1 MLYQKRD
8 SFSMLS
14 IKSLPY
20 SGFSLE
26 PTISGKT
33 LELHYN
39 KHHVGYL
46 NKLNELIVGND
57 NYKNLSLEEIIAM
70 SYQKDIPIFNNAA
83 QVYNHTFYWD
93 SMTPRYQP
101 PSDRMMSMIKD
112 CFGSFENFTKEFVQ
126 NGVGQFGSGWVWLI
140 ACPEKGLQ
148 IVKTANADTPI
159 IYAQKPLITCDVWEH
174 AYYLDYQNRRPDY
187 VQQFLDKLICWEFA
201 EKNLA
206 A

>member
-1 MLYQKRD
+1 MLG
-8 SFSMLS
+8 
-14 IKSLPY
+14 IKPLPY
-20 SGFSLE
+20 SGSSLE
-26 PTISGKT
+26 PTISGRT
-33 LELHYN
+33 LEFHYG

-46 NKLNELIVGND
+46 NKLNELIAGRYD
-57 NYKNLSLEEIIAM
+57 DASLEEIISA

-93 SMTPRYQP
+93 SMTPKHQP
-101 PSDRMMSMIKD
+101 PSDRMMSLIKD

-140 ACPEKGLQ
+140 VSPEKGLQ

-159 IYAQKPLITCDVWEH
+159 VHGQKPLITCDVWEH

-187 VQQFLDKLICWEFA
+187 VGQFLDKLVNWEFA
-201 EKNLA
+201 EANL
-206 A
+206 